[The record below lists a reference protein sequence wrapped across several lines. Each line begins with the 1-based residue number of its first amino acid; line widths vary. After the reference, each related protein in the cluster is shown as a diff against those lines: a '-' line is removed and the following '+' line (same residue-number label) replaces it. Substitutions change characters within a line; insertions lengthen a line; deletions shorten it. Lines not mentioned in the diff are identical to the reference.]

1 MCLSI
6 TTMPCSVSAI
16 CSDNGK
22 RGLIVEYGNGLY
34 IKRDDKTIKSIAVLY
49 RYIDTLPLTR
59 NQRVQILGLIGA
71 ALTNAENNGYFVGT
85 DAVSIFRAKL
95 KEVGIDTQQ

>member
-1 MCLSI
+1 M
-6 TTMPCSVSAI
+6 
-16 CSDNGK
+16 
-22 RGLIVEYGNGLY
+22 EYGNGLC
-34 IKRDDKTIKSIAVLY
+34 IKRDETTIKSITALY

-59 NQRVQILGLIGA
+59 NQRVQILGLIEA

-85 DAVSIFRAKL
+85 DAASIFRAKL

>member
-1 MCLSI
+1 M
-6 TTMPCSVSAI
+6 
-16 CSDNGK
+16 
-22 RGLIVEYGNGLY
+22 EYGNGLY

-59 NQRVQILGLIGA
+59 NQRVQILHLIEA

-85 DAVSIFRAKL
+85 DAARILRAKL
-95 KEVGIDTQQ
+95 KESGIDTQQ

>member
-1 MCLSI
+1 M
-6 TTMPCSVSAI
+6 
-16 CSDNGK
+16 
-22 RGLIVEYGNGLY
+22 EYGNGLY

-85 DAVSIFRAKL
+85 DAARIFQAKL
-95 KEVGIDTQQ
+95 KEVGIDTQP

>member
-1 MCLSI
+1 M
-6 TTMPCSVSAI
+6 
-16 CSDNGK
+16 
-22 RGLIVEYGNGLY
+22 EYGNGLY

-59 NQRVQILGLIGA
+59 NQRVQILHLIEA

-85 DAVSIFRAKL
+85 DAARILRAKL
-95 KEVGIDTQQ
+95 KESGIDTQP

>member
-1 MCLSI
+1 M
-6 TTMPCSVSAI
+6 
-16 CSDNGK
+16 
-22 RGLIVEYGNGLY
+22 EYGNGLY

-85 DAVSIFRAKL
+85 DAAGIFQAKL
-95 KEVGIDTQQ
+95 KESGIDTQQ

>member
-1 MCLSI
+1 M
-6 TTMPCSVSAI
+6 
-16 CSDNGK
+16 
-22 RGLIVEYGNGLY
+22 EYGNGLY

-49 RYIDTLPLTR
+49 RYIDTLPLSR

-85 DAVSIFRAKL
+85 DAAGIFRAKL
-95 KEVGIDTQQ
+95 KEVGIDTQP